1 MWILVAV
8 GGLVLSARRSLRRSG
23 TVRAPREAAGHRQA
37 GGQPAVAVLLLAAFG
52 VAACQTIV
60 LAALPVLARDFEVTT
75 PSATWLLTAF
85 MLASA
90 VATPIAGRLG
100 DQYGHR
106 TVLAAGLGC
115 LAAGSALA
123 AVGADAGWF
132 AGALAGRAVQ
142 GLSGGVF
149 PAAFGLARATVPPER
164 LGRVVAGLSAMFGV
178 GGAVGMVAAG
188 PVVGVAAPAWLFL
201 GCLAVALLA
210 LAGTARL
217 PAPGARGDRAR
228 IDVPGA
234 LLLTAAVAGLLLTIS
249 QGRLWGW
256 SSAAILL
263 TASVTLVSAVAFVVT
278 ETRTREP
285 LVDLRVLAGRRL
297 APVSIATLVVS
308 VGMFAAV
315 TLLPALAQTPSA
327 AGYGFGYSAA
337 RTALLIAPIAA
348 FMVLAAP
355 LAARLTSTVGARRV
369 FQSGAALGSVSLLAL
384 ALAHDHPWQLAS
396 AGAVLGIAYG
406 LAFASVGNLVVGAVD
421 AGRTGVATG
430 MNTILRTIGGAL
442 GAQIAAAIVAGA
454 TPAHAAVPSESGY
467 RAAFLVAAVIVFLA
481 LPAVAELP
489 RRAEPT
495 RT

>member
-8 GGLVLSARRSLRRSG
+8 GGLILSARRSLRR
-23 TVRAPREAAGHRQA
+23 RASREAGGHEQA
-37 GGQPAVAVLLLAAFG
+37 GGQLAVPVLLLAAFG
-52 VAACQTIV
+52 VAASQTIV
-60 LAALPVLARDFEVTT
+60 LAALPVLAHDLNVST

-85 MLASA
+85 MLTSA

-100 DQYGHR
+100 DQHGHR

-115 LAAGSALA
+115 LAVGSALA
-123 AVGADAGWF
+123 AVGANAGWF
-132 AGALAGRAVQ
+132 PGVLAGRAVQ
-142 GLSGGVF
+142 GLSGAVF
-149 PAAFGLARATVPPER
+149 PAAFGLARAAVPRER
-164 LGRVVAGLSAMFGV
+164 LGRVVAALSAMFGV

-188 PVVGVAAPAWLFL
+188 PVVEVAAPAWLFW

-217 PAPGARGDRAR
+217 PAPGLPGERAR

-234 LLLTAAVAGLLLTIS
+234 LLLTVAVVGLLLMIS

-263 TASVTLVSAVAFVVT
+263 LGAVTLVSAVAFTVT
-278 ETRTREP
+278 ESRAREP

-297 APVSIATLVVS
+297 APVSVATLVVS

-315 TLLPALAQTPSA
+315 TLLPALAQTPST
-327 AGYGFGYSAA
+327 AGYGFGYSPA

-355 LAARLTSTVGARRV
+355 LAARLTAAVGARRV
-369 FQSGAALGSVSLLAL
+369 FRTGAALGAVSLLAL
-384 ALAHDHPWQLAS
+384 ALAHDRPWQLAA

-421 AGRTGVATG
+421 AGSTGVATG

-454 TPAHAAVPSESGY
+454 TSAHAAVPSESGY
-467 RAAFLVAAVIVFLA
+467 RTAFLVAAAIVFLA
-481 LPAVAELP
+481 LPAVVELP
-489 RRAEPT
+489 RRAEPA